1 MEAVKPGVM
10 HGRPVNT
17 GSPAGRRIL
26 SSRDAGHTERS
37 GEERRLGERGL
48 MESTHVVEHLH
59 AVREDVIHSVGDL
72 RVPFLQVL
80 EVSGLLLVLVHQSLD
95 VLPVDPD

>member
-1 MEAVKPGVM
+1 MEAVKLRVM

-17 GSPAGRRIL
+17 GSSEGT
-26 SSRDAGHTERS
+26 GHTERA
-37 GEERRLGERGL
+37 GEECRLLESGL
-48 MESTHVVEHLH
+48 MEGTHVIEHLH
-59 AVREDVIHSVGDL
+59 AVQKDVIHSICDL

-80 EVSGLLLVLVHQSLD
+80 EVSGLLLVLVHQTLD